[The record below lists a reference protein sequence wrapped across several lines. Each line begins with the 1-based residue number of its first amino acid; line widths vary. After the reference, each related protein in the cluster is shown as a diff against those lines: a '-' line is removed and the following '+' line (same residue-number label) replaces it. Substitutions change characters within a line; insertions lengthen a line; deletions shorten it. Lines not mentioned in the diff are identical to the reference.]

1 MTKGGG
7 GGDKSGELTGDKGDK
22 ATERR
27 GCKSGH
33 KGKEK
38 EAARKQT
45 QASLPK
51 QLAASTWVNPLQLS
65 TKKPDS

>member
-33 KGKEK
+33 KG
-38 EAARKQT
+38 
-45 QASLPK
+45 
-51 QLAASTWVNPLQLS
+51 
-65 TKKPDS
+65 